1 MINKDLFNFLK
12 ELKNNN
18 NKDWFDENRKR
29 YQDLRKEFMDFI
41 SVLILEL
48 NKMEPEIKNIEPKDC
63 VFRINRDIRFSKDKS
78 PYKTNMGAYIAPGG
92 KKSMKPG
99 YYLHLEPGSSFAAGG
114 LYMPPSPE
122 LKAVRTEIF
131 ENPEEYLSIVQNP
144 EFVKI
149 FGEVEGEKLKTAPK
163 GFPKEDKNIDL
174 IKLKSY
180 TVMHKMNE
188 TSLSSPN
195 ALGELMHVYKT
206 MQALNRFLMGALE

>member
-1 MINKDLFNFLK
+1 
-12 ELKNNN
+12 
-18 NKDWFDENRKR
+18 
-29 YQDLRKEFMDFI
+29 MDFI